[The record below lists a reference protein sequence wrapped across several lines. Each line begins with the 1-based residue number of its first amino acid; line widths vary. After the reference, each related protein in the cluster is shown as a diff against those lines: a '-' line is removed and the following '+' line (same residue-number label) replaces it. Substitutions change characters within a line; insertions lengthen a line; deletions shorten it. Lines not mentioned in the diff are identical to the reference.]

1 MNGDASRTDG
11 VIPSIV
17 RYFLTSRMSAIL
29 ALAALLLGLA
39 AILITPREEEPQ
51 IVVPMADV
59 LVQVPGATA
68 DEVEKLVTTPLERLL
83 WQIDG
88 VEYVY
93 SISRKDMAAVT
104 VRFLVGEDRE
114 DSLIKLHNTILKN
127 VDMAPSIV
135 SGWVVK
141 PVEIDDVPIV
151 ALTLHAEKGF
161 ETRYSDFDLRRMA
174 EELFHRL
181 AEVEDVSRIS
191 LHSGRSREVRVE
203 IRPNRLAGF
212 NVSSLEVFRALNG
225 ADRSLSAGNFIRR
238 DVETQVVAQS
248 FLLSADDTASL
259 VVGAFDGKPVYLRDV
274 AEISDGP
281 EEPGNYSRIG
291 FSDVYLSGIDQN
303 GADPSRPAVTISLS
317 KKKGVNAVAVA
328 DAILERVEELK
339 KEVLPRGV
347 DVTVT
352 RNYGE
357 TAQAKVNE
365 LLSSLLFAVITVVAL
380 LAFAL
385 GWREALVVALAVPMS
400 FSLALFVNYLF
411 GYTINRVTLFAL
423 ILSLGLVV
431 DDPITN
437 VDNIQRHIRMGI
449 KNPLDATLDAV
460 REVLPPVIMSTL
472 AIIVS
477 FTPLFFIT
485 GMMGPYM
492 APMAANVPLTVTFS
506 TVAALTVVP
515 WMAYLLL
522 RNKTSSK
529 TGEPQ
534 KESGRSVNPRL
545 LKIYEKAIT
554 PFLVSA
560 RNRWFLLAGIL
571 GGLCL
576 CVGLVILR
584 MVPLKMLPFD
594 NKNEFQLLVDMPEG
608 TTLERTDRVV
618 RDLEVYLRSVP
629 EISNYVTYSGSPSP
643 MDFNGMVRHYYS
655 RDQSNMAD
663 IRVNLADKSERS
675 MQSHA
680 IVLRLRKDLDAIA
693 GRHGARLK
701 IVETPPGPPVISTL
715 ATEIYGRPGLPYSS
729 LIDGA
734 RHVGSLMETE
744 HGLVDLD
751 DSAETDRMMI
761 DFVLDKEKAALHG
774 IVAADVV
781 QTLRLALSG
790 ATPASVHLPN
800 ERQPLPVRMVLPVS
814 LRMGPDTLGALRMKT
829 PGNAMVP
836 LAELGSF
843 RPVPAEQPI
852 YHKNLKRVTYVF
864 ADTAGIPPGEA
875 VLDLQSRLEDD
886 PMPPGTIAEWAGEGE
901 WKITLDVFR
910 DLGIANAAA
919 LTGIYILLVAETGSF
934 LLPLL
939 IMSAIPL
946 TLLGILP
953 GFWLLNIV
961 AGGTVGG
968 YGDPVF
974 FTATSMIGMIALGGI
989 VIRNSLVLIDFI
1001 QKEVRAG
1008 LPARDAIIQSGA
1020 VRMRP
1025 IVLTALTTAIGAW
1038 PITLDPIFSGL
1049 AWALIFGLLASTL
1062 FTLIVVP
1069 SGYYAMYKKTDS

>member
-1 MNGDASRTDG
+1 MSDQQGRTNGI
-11 VIPSIV
+11 IPSIV
-17 RYFLTSRMSAIL
+17 RYFLTSKMSIVL
-29 ALAALLLGLA
+29 ALAALMLGIA
-39 AILITPREEEPQ
+39 AILVTPREEEPQ

-59 LVQVPGATA
+59 VVQVPGSSA

-93 SISRKDMAAVT
+93 SVSRKDMTAVT
-104 VRFLVGEDRE
+104 VRFFVGEDRE
-114 DSLIKLHNTILKN
+114 NSLIKLHNTILKN
-127 VDMAPSIV
+127 VDLAPAIV

-151 ALTLHAEKGF
+151 ALTLHADHGF
-161 ETRYSDFDLRRMA
+161 EDRYSDFDLRRMA

-181 AEVEDVSRIS
+181 AEEEDVSRIS

-203 IRPNRLAGF
+203 IWPDRLAGF
-212 NVSSLEVFRALNG
+212 NLAPLEVYRALKG
-225 ADRSLSAGNFIRR
+225 ADRALSAGNFISG
-238 DVETQVVAQS
+238 DVETQVVSQS
-248 FLLSADDTASL
+248 FLLSADDAASL
-259 VVGAFDGKPVYLRDV
+259 VVGVFDGKPVYLRDV
-274 AEISDGP
+274 ADIIDGP
-281 EEPGNYSRIG
+281 EEPANYSRIG
-291 FSDVYLSGIDQN
+291 FSDLYLTKIGEDK
-303 GADPSRPAVTISLS
+303 AEPSRPAVTIALA

-328 DAILERVEELK
+328 DAVVSRMDKLK
-339 KEVLPRGV
+339 REVLPEGV
-347 DVTVT
+347 TVTVT

-357 TAQAKVNE
+357 TAQTKVNE

-380 LAFAL
+380 LAFTL

-449 KNPLDATLDAV
+449 KGPLDATLDAV

-515 WMAYLLL
+515 WMAYH
-522 RNKTSSK
+522 
-529 TGEPQ
+529 
-534 KESGRSVNPRL
+534 L
-545 LKIYEKAIT
+545 LKNRAPIAGTAAETQKAATNQKLLNIYKKAIT
-554 PFLVSA
+554 PFLSSA
-560 RNRWFLLAGIL
+560 RNRRFLLFGIIAGL
-571 GGLCL
+571 GLCI
-576 CVGLVILR
+576 GLVLLR
-584 MVPLKMLPFD
+584 LVPLKMLPFD
-594 NKNEFQLLVDMPEG
+594 NKNELQLLIDMDEG
-608 TTLERTDRVV
+608 TTLERTDRTL
-618 RDLEVYLRSVP
+618 RDFESFLRTVP
-629 EISNYVTYSGSPSP
+629 EVTNYVTHSGSPSP
-643 MDFNGMVRHYYS
+643 MDFNGMVRHYYW
-655 RDQSNMAD
+655 RDQSNFAD

-680 IVLRLRKDLDAIA
+680 IGLRLRSALHAIA
-693 GRHGARLK
+693 EKNGAKLK
-701 IVETPPGPPVISTL
+701 VLETPPGPPVIATL
-715 ATEIYGRPGLPYSS
+715 TTEIYGKPGLPYSS
-729 LIDGA
+729 VIDGA
-734 RHVGSLMETE
+734 KHVNSLMQDEN
-744 HGLVDLD
+744 GLVDID

-774 IVAADVV
+774 VTAADVV
-781 QTLRLALSG
+781 ESLHLALTGS
-790 ATPASVHLPN
+790 APASVHLPH
-800 ERQPLPVRMVLPVS
+800 ERQQLPVRMVLPMS
-814 LRMGPDTLGALRMKT
+814 LRTGPDTLGELRMKT
-829 PGNAMVP
+829 PGGAMVP
-836 LAELGSF
+836 LAELGTF
-843 RPVPAEQPI
+843 REVPAEQPI
-852 YHKNLKRVTYVF
+852 YHKNLKRVAYVF

-875 VLDLQSRLEDD
+875 VLDLQSQLKDD
-886 PMPPGTIAEWAGEGE
+886 PMPPGTRAEWAGEGE

-919 LTGIYILLVAETGSF
+919 LTGIYILLIIETGSF
-934 LLPLL
+934 LMPLL

-953 GFWLLNIV
+953 GFWLLNLIG
-961 AGGTVGG
+961 GGTVGG
-968 YGDPVF
+968 YGDPIF

-1001 QKEVRAG
+1001 QKEVKNG
-1008 LPARDAIIQSGA
+1008 TPMKEAIIQSGA

-1025 IVLTALTTAIGAW
+1025 IVLTALTTALGAW

-1049 AWALIFGLLASTL
+1049 AWALIFGLVASTL
-1062 FTLIVVP
+1062 FTLVVVP
-1069 SGYYAMYKKTDS
+1069 SGYYALYGEGSD